1 MVAKHF
7 KKDVSK
13 EEVINEAS
21 ILSKLSHRGL
31 PYVLGIDLATTPFI
45 MVTLFYGIDQ
55 KNTTLH
61 ELLDSDS
68 FDAVIKLDKSQALPI
83 IAELSETLSYI
94 HDKGF
99 LHNDIKSDNIVFYV
113 ESATLKPVL
122 VDFGKVCPIKKGEY
136 RKLSPE
142 TQQKYRQNHSH
153 IAPEI
158 VDGTAPQSP
167 SSDVYSIGRVVIK
180 IGEFVCWEEI
190 VKLGGMCAEANV
202 AKRCT
207 LSFLIDECKLLGKNT
222 III

>member
-31 PYVLGIDLATTPFI
+31 PYVLGIDLSTTPFI

-61 ELLDSDS
+61 KLLDSDS

-99 LHNDIKSDNIVFYV
+99 LHNDIKSDNIVLYA
-113 ESATLKPVL
+113 ESAKLKPVL
-122 VDFGKVCPIKKGEY
+122 IDFGKACPIKKGEY
-136 RKLSPE
+136 RKL
-142 TQQKYRQNHSH
+142 
-153 IAPEI
+153 
-158 VDGTAPQSP
+158 
-167 SSDVYSIGRVVIK
+167 
-180 IGEFVCWEEI
+180 GEFVCWEEI
-190 VKLGGMCAEANV
+190 VKLGGMCAEANI

-207 LSFLIDECKLLGKNT
+207 LSFLIDKCKLLGKT
-222 III
+222 Q